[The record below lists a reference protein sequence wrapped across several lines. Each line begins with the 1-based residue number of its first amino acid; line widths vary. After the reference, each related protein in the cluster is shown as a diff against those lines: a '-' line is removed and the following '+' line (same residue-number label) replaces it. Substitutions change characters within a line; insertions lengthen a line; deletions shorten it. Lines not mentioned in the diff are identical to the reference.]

1 MRDLTASWPAV
12 PTWSEATLDRD
23 GLTARTVSLPSQHLV
38 SGDLEVFVALA
49 GLPDTGAGLFQ
60 TVSGERY
67 ALRLARDRMLVID
80 GPAEAM
86 APGWHGEGYAVTDV
100 SALYHVFEFDG
111 DGIEALLQEAM
122 FVDPNLHSPSAAST
136 FAGQPALVYHRE
148 NRLRLHVERGHAP
161 YIWQWLEARD

>member
-1 MRDLTASWPAV
+1 MRDLTSSWPDV
-12 PTWSEATLDRD
+12 PVWNDVSLDRD
-23 GLTARTVSLPSQHLV
+23 SLSARTVVLARQHLV
-38 SGDLEVFVALA
+38 SGNLEAFAAKA

-60 TVSGERY
+60 TVSGACY

-80 GPAEAM
+80 GLTEAM

-100 SALYHVFEFDG
+100 SAMYHVFEFDG

-136 FAGQPALVYHRE
+136 FAGQPALVYHHE
-148 NRLRLHVERGHAP
+148 GRLRLHVERGHAP